1 MTDTDPIISAAQ
13 HHEAALNALDI
24 LVMISGADTL
34 RDRVKVAAFRLA
46 RLSDQGPFTY
56 SAWMN
61 CVRDGVLREF
71 VTRVAEAGGHMEDID
86 GDTEKFT
93 IVQHERFFERIEA
106 TLAEWRT
113 SRRMDVVHVG
123 GAQ

>member
-1 MTDTDPIISAAQ
+1 MSDAEPIISAAQ

-24 LVMISGADTL
+24 LAMNSGADAL

-56 SAWMN
+56 GEWMS

-71 VTRVAEAGGHMEDID
+71 VTRIAEAGGHMEDTE

-93 IVQHERFFERIEA
+93 LVQHERFFERIEA
-106 TLAEWRT
+106 TVAEWRV
-113 SRRMDVVHVG
+113 SRRMDVVYVG
-123 GAQ
+123 GVA